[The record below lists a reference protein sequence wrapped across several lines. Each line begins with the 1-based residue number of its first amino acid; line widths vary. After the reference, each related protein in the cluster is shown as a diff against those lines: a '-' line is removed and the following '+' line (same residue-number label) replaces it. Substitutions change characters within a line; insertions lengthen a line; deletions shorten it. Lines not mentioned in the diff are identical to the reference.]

1 MTIKGTK
8 EEMALMI
15 GELHALRRLFAI
27 TFAFLFW
34 LCIAI
39 LLFAL
44 YLLKIIPLGQLLS
57 VHQILSA
64 IGLSY
69 IALAVATW
77 KLTEKLLDLYVRSF
91 LKKYVQIS

>member
-1 MTIKGTK
+1 MTIRGTK
-8 EEMALMI
+8 EEMAFMI

-34 LCIAI
+34 LCIAM
-39 LLFAL
+39 LLFVL
-44 YLLKIIPLGQLLS
+44 YLLKIIPLDQLLS

-64 IGLSY
+64 IGISY
-69 IALAVATW
+69 VALAIVTW
-77 KLTEKLLDLYVRSF
+77 KITEKLLDFYVRSF